1 MSYTVLGN
9 VLFASM
15 DAQRRPRSAPTPIE
29 GAPDMDQAILVML
42 AAGGVIVLFGV
53 IVLILRQFLFIC
65 RPNEILVFS
74 GRRHV
79 LPDGTVSGY
88 KILHGGRGVRLP
100 FLETVSRMDMRLF
113 PVEVQVHNA
122 YSKGGIPL
130 SVHAI
135 ANVKIASSDTGV
147 RNAVERFL
155 GTSPEQIAIAAQQTL
170 EGVLRE
176 VISQLTPEEVNEDRL
191 KFAETLVENARDD
204 FDKLGLELDVLKVQH
219 VADDQHYLANLGRGR
234 IATMLRDA
242 ANAENAANQAVA
254 EAQAA
259 ARQTA
264 ETATKQA
271 ETVIAQVRNNYRGEI
286 AKLEAEAKQIENEA
300 EIAAETERAL
310 AEQEMQSMRAELE
323 KLRLHCDVI
332 LPAEANR
339 KAQELKA
346 RGEAAPTVENGKA
359 TAEALRLV
367 AQEWSAAGP
376 LAKDAYVL
384 QQLRQLITA
393 AATRVAQTQIGEVNV
408 VSGSDVEAYSA
419 LIASYPAAVSR
430 VLEETSR
437 AMGIDIHN
445 ILSGEGR
452 ST

>member
-1 MSYTVLGN
+1 M
-9 VLFASM
+9 
-15 DAQRRPRSAPTPIE
+15 AQ
-29 GAPDMDQAILVML
+29 APDMDQAILVL
-42 AAGGVIVLFGV
+42 FAAGGIIVLFGV

-100 FLETVSRMDMRLF
+100 FLETVNRMDMRLF

-135 ANVKIASSDTGV
+135 ANVKIASADTGV

-204 FDKLGLELDVLKVQH
+204 FDKLGLELDVLKVQN
-219 VADDQHYLANLGRGR
+219 VSDDQHYLANLGRGR

-259 ARQTA
+259 ARQAA

-271 ETVIAQVRNNYRGEI
+271 ETEVLQVRNNFRGEI
-286 AKLEAEAKQIENEA
+286 AKLEAEAKQLENEA
-300 EIAAETERAL
+300 EVDAETERAL
-310 AEQEMQSMRAELE
+310 AEQEMQSLRGELE

-339 KAQELKA
+339 KAQELRA

-359 TAEALRLV
+359 TAEALRVV
-367 AQEWSAAGP
+367 AQEWAAAGP

-384 QQLRQLITA
+384 QQLRQLITV
-393 AATRVAQTQIGEVNV
+393 AATRVAQTQIGEINV
-408 VSGSDVEAYSA
+408 VAGSDVEAYSA
-419 LIASYPAAVSR
+419 VVASYPAAVAR

-437 AMGIDIHN
+437 AMGIDIQG
-445 ILSGEGR
+445 ILRGDGR
-452 ST
+452 SK

>member
-1 MSYTVLGN
+1 MAYNLLGS
-9 VLFASM
+9 VLFASI
-15 DAQRRPRSAPTPIE
+15 DAQRRPRPTEVATGTPE
-29 GAPDMDQAILVML
+29 LDQAVFVLL
-42 AAGGVIVLFGV
+42 GAGGIILLFGIFV
-53 IVLILRQFLFIC
+53 VILRQFLFIC

-74 GRRHV
+74 GRKHV

-88 KILHGGRGVRLP
+88 KILHGGRGFRMP
-100 FLETVSRMDMRLF
+100 FLESVSRMDMRLF

-135 ANVKIASSDTGV
+135 ANVKIASNDTGV

-155 GTSPEQIAIAAQQTL
+155 GVSQTQISVAAQQTL

-191 KFAETLVENARDD
+191 KFADTLVENARDD
-204 FDKLGLELDVLKVQH
+204 FDKLGLELDVLKVQN
-219 VADDQHYLANLGRGR
+219 VADDQQYLANLGRGR

-242 ANAENAANQAVA
+242 ANAENAANQSVA

-259 ARQTA
+259 ARQAA
-264 ETATKQA
+264 ETAQKRA
-271 ETVIAQVRNNYRGEI
+271 ETVIAQSRNNYRGES
-286 AKLEAEAKQIENEA
+286 AKLESQAKQIENEA
-300 EIAAETERAL
+300 EIAAETERAV
-310 AEQEMQSMRAELE
+310 AEQELQGIRAELE

-346 RGEAAPTVENGKA
+346 RGEAAPTFENGKA

-367 AQEWSAAGP
+367 AAEWAAAGQT
-376 LAKDAYVL
+376 AKDAYVL
-384 QQLRQLITA
+384 QQLRQLVTA
-393 AATRVAQTQIGEVNV
+393 AAARVAQTQVGEVNV
-408 VSGSDVEAYSA
+408 VAGNDVEAFSA
-419 LIASYPAAVSR
+419 LVAAYPMAVSR
-430 VLEETSR
+430 VLQETGK
-437 AMGIDIHN
+437 AMGIDIQQ
-445 ILSGEGR
+445 ILGHGR
-452 ST
+452 AS